1 MKKCRTLNEVR
12 KNIDAIDN
20 QIAKLLVKR
29 SSFVL
34 QATYFKTKKS
44 QLIDRKRIARII
56 KRVSNVAKKQK
67 LSPIIVEKVFRKMI
81 NQFILLET
89 KEFNRINKKR

>member
-12 KNIDAIDN
+12 KNIDTIDN
-20 QIAKLLVKR
+20 QIAKLLIKR

-44 QLIDRKRIARII
+44 QLIDRRRIGKII
-56 KRVSNVAKKQK
+56 DRVKGIAKKNK
-67 LSPIIVEKVFRKMI
+67 LEPIIVEKIFRRMI
-81 NQFILLET
+81 DQFIALET
-89 KEFNRINKKR
+89 KEFSRINKKR

>member
-12 KNIDAIDN
+12 KNIDTIDN
-20 QIAKLLVKR
+20 QIVKLLIKR

>member
-12 KNIDAIDN
+12 KNIDTIDN
-20 QIAKLLVKR
+20 QIAKLLIKR

-56 KRVSNVAKKQK
+56 KRVSNIAKKQK

>member
-1 MKKCRTLNEVR
+1 MKKCRDLNEVR

-20 QIAKLLVKR
+20 QIVKLLIKR
-29 SSFVL
+29 SFFVL

-44 QLIDRKRIARII
+44 QLVDRKRIARII
-56 KRVSNVAKKQK
+56 KRVSNIAKKQK

-89 KEFNRINKKR
+89 KEFNRIKRK

>member
-12 KNIDAIDN
+12 KNIDTIDN
-20 QIAKLLVKR
+20 QIVKLLIKR

-34 QATYFKTKKS
+34 QATYFKTKRS

>member
-12 KNIDAIDN
+12 KNIDTIDN
-20 QIAKLLVKR
+20 QIVKLLIKR

-56 KRVSNVAKKQK
+56 KRVSNIAKKQK

>member
-12 KNIDAIDN
+12 KNIDTIDN
-20 QIAKLLVKR
+20 QIVKLLIKR

-34 QATYFKTKKS
+34 QATYFKTKRS

-56 KRVSNVAKKQK
+56 KRVSNVAKNQK
-67 LSPIIVEKVFRKMI
+67 LSPLIVEKVFRKMI

>member
-44 QLIDRKRIARII
+44 QLIDRERIARII

>member
-81 NQFILLET
+81 KQFILLET

>member
-12 KNIDAIDN
+12 KNIDTIDN
-20 QIAKLLVKR
+20 QIAKLLIKR

-34 QATYFKTKKS
+34 QATYFKTKRS

>member
-89 KEFNRINKKR
+89 KEFNRIKRK

>member
-20 QIAKLLVKR
+20 QNAKLLVKR

>member
-1 MKKCRTLNEVR
+1 MKKCRDLNEVR

-20 QIAKLLVKR
+20 QIVKLLIKR
-29 SSFVL
+29 SFFVL

-44 QLIDRKRIARII
+44 QLVDRKRIARII
-56 KRVSNVAKKQK
+56 KRVSNIAKKQK

-89 KEFNRINKKR
+89 KEFKRIKRK

>member
-1 MKKCRTLNEVR
+1 M
-12 KNIDAIDN
+12 
-20 QIAKLLVKR
+20 
-29 SSFVL
+29 

-44 QLIDRKRIARII
+44 QLVDRKRIARII
-56 KRVSNVAKKQK
+56 KRVSNIAKKQK

-89 KEFNRINKKR
+89 KEFNRIKRK